1 MSTETARLQLPLV
14 QSAQA
19 QKHVTVNEALMRLD
33 GVCNLTLE
41 SVSTAAPPVS
51 GVDGQCWGVPAGAT
65 GDWTGKTGRIAIAAN
80 GGWVFV
86 EPARGMQA
94 FVADNGLHAIHDGL
108 SWFLGAS
115 ALGNTGAGLAQGMAE
130 GEVSV
135 GSDTVVDTGIAI
147 PAGAMVIGAVAR
159 VAQALGGSLTGWRL
173 GSPGA
178 DNRFGQGLG
187 KAEGSWARG
196 MLGSPMTYYTGSNLL
211 MTAEGGTFD
220 GGRVRLAV
228 FWMALRLPD

>member
-1 MSTETARLQLPLV
+1 MSTETARLQLPLL

-33 GVCNLTLE
+33 GMSNLTLE
-41 SVSTAAPPVS
+41 SVSTAAPPVA

-65 GDWTGKTGRIAIAAN
+65 GDWTARTGTIAIGAN

-86 EPARGMQA
+86 EPARGMRA
-94 FVADNGLHAIHDGL
+94 FVADAGLHAIHDGQA
-108 SWFLGAS
+108 WFLGAS
-115 ALGNTGAGLAQGMAE
+115 ALGKTGAGLAQGMAE
-130 GEVSV
+130 GEVTIGTGSV
-135 GSDTVVDTGIAI
+135 FDTGIAI

-159 VAQALGGSLTGWRL
+159 VAQTLGGSLTGWRL

-187 KAEGSWARG
+187 KAQGSWTRG

-211 MTAEGGTFD
+211 MTAEGGTF
-220 GGRVRLAV
+220 GGGLVRLAV